1 MSLDTRVRTANVVLL
16 HGQPGDRS
24 DWDAVTARLPGS
36 LTALALDRPGYGD
49 NPEPA
54 GSIEDNARWLL
65 DRLDRDG
72 IDSAVL
78 AGHSYGGGVA
88 LAAATL
94 APHRVRGLVLVS
106 SVGPGCLTGWDELLA
121 APFAGTAL
129 AMTAWSVLPWL
140 ARKGLDHSPARTTA
154 PAALTLLAG
163 VHHRHGPV
171 WRSFLTEQRE
181 MFQTLDRWTARLADL
196 RMPALILAD
205 PADKVVPISTS
216 RALCEQLPCARIDL
230 ISGGGHHLPRRLPG
244 AVAARIGDF
253 VDSLD

>member
-65 DRLDRDG
+65 ERLDHEG
-72 IDSAVL
+72 IDRAVL
-78 AGHSYGGGVA
+78 AGHSYGGAVA
-88 LAAATL
+88 LAAATI

-106 SVGPGCLTGWDELLA
+106 SVGPGCLTAWDELLA
-121 APFAGTAL
+121 APYAGTAL
-129 AMTAWSVLPWL
+129 ALTAWSVLPWL
-140 ARKGLDHSPARTTA
+140 ARKGLDHSPAGTA
-154 PAALTLLAG
+154 AGTALALLAG

-181 MFQTLDRWTARLADL
+181 MMPGDL
-196 RMPALILAD
+196 R
-205 PADKVVPISTS
+205 VRSTS
-216 RALCEQLPCARIDL
+216 GSGSRCGRPARCSRSPWCAAAACACGDPCDRGHCGRYAALAASARMRDWTT
-230 ISGGGHHLPRRLPG
+230 
-244 AVAARIGDF
+244 
-253 VDSLD
+253 

>member
-1 MSLDTRVRTANVVLL
+1 M
-16 HGQPGDRS
+16 
-24 DWDAVTARLPGS
+24 
-36 LTALALDRPGYGD
+36 
-49 NPEPA
+49 
-54 GSIEDNARWLL
+54 
-65 DRLDRDG
+65 
-72 IDSAVL
+72 
-78 AGHSYGGGVA
+78 
-88 LAAATL
+88 
-94 APHRVRGLVLVS
+94 RGLVLVS